1 MSFENPLKSATPRVE
16 QLSTKFTID
25 EIETQLDHIINKY
38 DEKVQNLKSDDADVR
53 EVGREYLIEAGK
65 TLAEMNTSLVDERG
79 TPIDETKGLYA
90 KVTELQA
97 RIEEVLS
104 N

>member
-1 MSFENPLKSATPRVE
+1 MSFENPSKLATPKVE
-16 QLSTKFTID
+16 QLPTKFTLD

-53 EVGREYLIEAGK
+53 EVGREYLTEAGN
-65 TLAEMNTSLVDERG
+65 TLAKISDAAVFKPDML
-79 TPIDETKGLYA
+79 PDETKELYA

-97 RIEEVLS
+97 RIKEVLG